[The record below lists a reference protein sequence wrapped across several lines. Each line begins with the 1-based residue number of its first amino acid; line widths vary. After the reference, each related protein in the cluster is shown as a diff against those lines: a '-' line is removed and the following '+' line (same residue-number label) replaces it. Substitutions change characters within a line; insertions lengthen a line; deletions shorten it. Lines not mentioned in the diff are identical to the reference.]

1 MDEILERLTELEI
14 RYSHQT
20 VQLEE
25 LSSEVLAFGQ
35 RIERLELE
43 NRRLREMLGSLAP
56 ELIESPDEWSA

>member
-14 RYSHQT
+14 RYSHQSL
-20 VQLEE
+20 QLEE
-25 LSSEVLAFGQ
+25 LSGEVLAFGQ